1 MESGLKQPA
10 ERSLNEVSSTKPLA
24 KRILRIPGLLDE
36 ADEERTIYPSGIL
49 GSLKESDFN
58 SPKSERIELFA
69 RREKEVEKKFGILRQ
84 LFVAFSSEP
93 KLLNLAGASSN
104 VIEVHAINRKQTRN
118 TIIQDKLILK
128 GTENREIATRSLYTE
143 RAPDLFV
150 SEHWLDNMNLDCG
163 DKVIISNPRE
173 DYETLPPALASKGI
187 ARETKDL

>member
-1 MESGLKQPA
+1 LKQPA